1 MNTIIAVDKSG
12 SYRVY
17 LTVTTEMVRKAI
29 EIHECTPLAGA
40 ALGRTM
46 IGAGIM
52 GLMLK
57 DDNARMT
64 LQIKGDGPAQ
74 EILAASNGKGEVKA
88 YISNPYLDLPLK
100 GPGKLDVGAAVGA
113 GTLTVIKDLGLKEPY
128 VGRVDLVSGEIAED
142 LTQYFTVSEQQ
153 PSSVALGVRFGING
167 ELESAGGMVIQVLPD
182 ASEEALKA
190 LEDMLFYMDS
200 LTLLINDARENCAAA
215 LGREPN
221 ALAICEELLKLIFKD
236 MPAEFYPEI
245 LDRRSISWNCDCS
258 RDRMAKALVSI
269 GAKDLKT
276 IIEEDGE
283 AELSCTFCRKK
294 YHFDKAELT
303 ELLKYAQQK

>member
-1 MNTIIAVDKSG
+1 MNTVIAVDRSG

-17 LTVTTEMVRKAI
+17 LTVTTEMVREAI
-29 EIHECTPLAGA
+29 AIHECTPLAGA

-46 IGAGIM
+46 TGAGIM

-57 DDNARMT
+57 DEHARMT

-74 EILAASNGKGEVKA
+74 EILAAANGMGEVKA

-153 PSSVALGVRFGING
+153 PSSVALGVRFGVDG
-167 ELESAGGMVIQVLPD
+167 GVESAGGMVIQVLPD

-200 LTLLINDARENCAAA
+200 LTLLINDAKENCTARM
-215 LGREPN
+215 GKEPGE
-221 ALAICEELLKLIFKD
+221 LQICEELLKLIFKD
-236 MPAEFYPEI
+236 VPQEYYPEI
-245 LDRRSISWNCDCS
+245 LDRRQISWHCDCS
-258 RDRMAKALVSI
+258 RERMARALVSI
-269 GAKDLKT
+269 GEKDLKT
-276 IIEEDGE
+276 IIDEDGE

-294 YHFDKAELT
+294 YHFGREELT
-303 ELLKYAQQK
+303 ELLRSASKK